1 MEVNAVR
8 LLNTRAVLP
17 VILFLALIV
26 PATAFNRLEVDTES
40 IEALVDRTLQ
50 KSDLGSIA
58 NELASKPSPGNTK
71 DLLIRLS
78 IFGRAGQ
85 RSRSHSTLRQLAKA
99 NDRNSSPYASYSFNV
114 AQNAIDKD
122 DFEGRKIFYENI
134 ALAGDDNVRGF
145 VELWKERNEI
155 AELEKWLKIR
165 ALQYETWWDAWLGL
179 KKELGT
185 AAEVYDEMEQK
196 IRQDPSDH
204 FLVKKYLRAIASEMN
219 CSMPPCL
226 PSYKRNISWLA
237 EVVPTDSAYGAYDLA
252 ITVRH
257 QNSELAAKLLEK
269 SLSLPYGE
277 KDATLF
283 IERAFRYASVPPVV
297 KNPEKQLRYWTKKA
311 LAEIY
316 LSISRPLLAQPLTED
331 LTAMDTSDIQK
342 DDVFRLAGLTQA
354 ASGQRAVEERIIQ
367 DEEQKRDSPYYWID
381 RAKYYQ
387 GRNERE
393 LEWQAY
399 KDALPLF
406 PCKSNG
412 LDSEQKRFQLLLA
425 MSSNVHESYEED
437 VNTTLRNE
445 FKLCA
450 DNLPYLF
457 LVGRIVTSDRNDLRD
472 ELFVN
477 TELLPNLLDS
487 RSKWNREEQYLVDIV
502 MESEA
507 WEPKRRDAVWN
518 KLSELAM
525 KSVVNRAFS
534 LAEAMMSSSDYKR
547 AVPLLEMCRK
557 FAPEIYDRDHNF
569 TREDVER
576 ELFAAYIEI
585 GDWRKAEKMFLD
597 GYSYWGNEL
606 GQIAVTA
613 AKSGHTAD
621 AFRIWKINANLDR
634 RKLAGIEELAKTGA
648 KPMLSDFY
656 LKMKN
661 EDPLS
666 YLPEKAIKLL
676 N

>member
-1 MEVNAVR
+1 MR
-8 LLNTRAVLP
+8 LSFIRAVLP
-17 VILFLALIV
+17 VILFLALTV
-26 PATAFNRLEVDTES
+26 PATTFNKLEVDTES
-40 IEALVDRTLQ
+40 IEALVDKMLQ
-50 KSDLGSIA
+50 KSDLGSIS

-85 RSRSHSTLRQLAKA
+85 RSRSHSTLLQLAKA
-99 NDRNSSPYASYSFNV
+99 NDRNSSPYANYSFNV

-122 DFEGRKIFYENI
+122 DFEGRKLFYENI

-155 AELEKWLKIR
+155 AELEKWLEIR
-165 ALQYETWWDAWLGL
+165 ALQYDTWWDAWLGL
-179 KKELGT
+179 KRDLGT

-204 FLVKKYLRAIASEMN
+204 YLVKKYLRAIASEMN
-219 CSMPPCL
+219 CSMPPCS

-277 KDATLF
+277 EDATLF
-283 IERAFRYASVPPVV
+283 TERAFRYASVPPVV

-316 LSISRPLLAQPLTED
+316 FSSKRPHLAQPLTED

-354 ASGQRAVEERIIQ
+354 ASGQRVIEERIIQ
-367 DEEQKRDSPYYWID
+367 DEAQKKDSPFYWID

-393 LEWQAY
+393 LEWQTY

-406 PCKSNG
+406 PCKYNG
-412 LDSEQKRFQLLLA
+412 PDAEQKRWHLLFA
-425 MSSNVHESYEED
+425 MSLNVHENYEED
-437 VNTTLRNE
+437 VNTILRNE

-450 DNLPYLF
+450 DNKQYLF
-457 LVGRIVTSDRNDLRD
+457 LVGRIVTNDRNDLRD
-472 ELFVN
+472 ELFAN
-477 TELLPNLLDS
+477 TELLPNLLES
-487 RSKWNREEQYLVDIV
+487 KSKWKREEKYLVEIV

-534 LAEAMMSSSDYKR
+534 LAEAMMSISEYKR
-547 AVPLLEMCRK
+547 AAPLLEMCRK
-557 FAPEIYDRDHNF
+557 IAPEIYDQDHNF

-576 ELFAAYIEI
+576 NLFAAYIEI
-585 GDWRKAEKMFLD
+585 GDWRKAEKMFHE
-597 GYSYWGNEL
+597 GFNYWGNDLSE
-606 GQIAVTA
+606 IAVTA
-613 AKSGHTAD
+613 AKSGDIVD
-621 AFRIWKINANLDR
+621 AVRIWKINANLDR
-634 RKLAGIEELAKTGA
+634 RKLDGIEELAKTGA
-648 KPMLSDFY
+648 KPMLTEFY

-666 YLPEKAIKLL
+666 YVPDKALGYL